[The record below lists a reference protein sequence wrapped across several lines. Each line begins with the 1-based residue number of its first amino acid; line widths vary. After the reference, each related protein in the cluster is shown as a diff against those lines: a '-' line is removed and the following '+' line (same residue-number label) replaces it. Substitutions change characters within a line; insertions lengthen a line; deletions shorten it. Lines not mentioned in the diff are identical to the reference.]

1 MTKRRRIAST
11 GLSSEVLNY
20 VVNRGHSQAEVAR
33 ILRVSAGYI
42 SLVNSQKRSFTLNH
56 LIALADGID
65 MPMGE
70 MLIQATERPNVS
82 AKAREKM
89 DGLARVIRVG
99 DKAIEA
105 TRADKRKKRRRVA

>member
-20 VVNRGHSQAEVAR
+20 IVKRGQSQADIAR
-33 ILRVSAGYI
+33 ILGVSEGYI
-42 SLVNSQKRSFTLNH
+42 SLVKSQKRAFTLNH

-70 MLIQATERPNVS
+70 MLIQATERPNAS

-89 DGLARVIRVG
+89 DGLARVIRIG
-99 DKAIEA
+99 DKAVEA
-105 TRADKRKKRRRVA
+105 IRADRSKKRRRVA